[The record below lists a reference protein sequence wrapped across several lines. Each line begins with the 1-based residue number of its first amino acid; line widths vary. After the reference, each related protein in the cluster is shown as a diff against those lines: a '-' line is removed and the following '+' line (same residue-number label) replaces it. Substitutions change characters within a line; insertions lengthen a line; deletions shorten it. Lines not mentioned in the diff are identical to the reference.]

1 MGFSNLLGGL
11 FGGKAEQSYDS
22 LPLADLKAKMAV
34 QEERAGEIRTLLK
47 RAGGDQT
54 ARDKSAQWLIKMQ
67 QSAAEAEKHN
77 ELDQLKKIENEIAES
92 QKRLKKIEEGANEM
106 QAELLAIEDD
116 IELLTR
122 ALAKKQ
128 KS

>member
-1 MGFSNLLGGL
+1 MLGGL

-22 LPLADLKAKMAV
+22 LPLAELKAKMAV
-34 QEERAGEIRTLLK
+34 QEERAEEIRTLLK
-47 RAGGDQT
+47 RAGGDQV
-54 ARDKSAQWLIKMQ
+54 ARGKSAQWLLKME
-67 QSAAEAEKHN
+67 QSAEEARSKDD
-77 ELDQLKKIENEIAES
+77 LLQLKKIEREIAES
-92 QKRLKKIEEGANEM
+92 QKRVKKIEEGASEM
-106 QAELLAIEDD
+106 QAELVTVEDE

>member
-22 LPLADLKAKMAV
+22 LPLAELKAKMAV
-34 QEERAGEIRTLLK
+34 QEERAGEIRTLLQ
-47 RAGGDQT
+47 RAGGDQA
-54 ARDKSAQWLIKMQ
+54 ARDKSAQWLLKMEQ
-67 QSAAEAEKHN
+67 AANEARSRDD
-77 ELDQLKKIENEIAES
+77 LPQLKKIENEIAES
-92 QKRLKKIEEGANEM
+92 QRRTKKIEDGANEM
-106 QAELLAIEDD
+106 QAELVTIEDE

>member
-1 MGFSNLLGGL
+1 MGLSTLFGGL
-11 FGGKAEQSYDS
+11 FGGKAEQNYDS
-22 LPLADLKAKMAV
+22 LPLAELKAQLAA
-34 QEERAGEIRTLLK
+34 QEERAGEIRTLLQ
-47 RAGGDQT
+47 RAGGDQA
-54 ARDKSAQWLIKMQ
+54 ARDKSAQWLLKMQ

-77 ELDQLKKIENEIAES
+77 ELDQLKKIEREIAES
-92 QKRLKKIEEGANEM
+92 QKRLKKIEEGASEM
-106 QAELLAIEDD
+106 QAELVIIEDE

>member
-1 MGFSNLLGGL
+1 MGFSSLLGGL
-11 FGGKAEQSYDS
+11 FGGNAEKNYDS
-22 LPLADLKAKMAV
+22 LSLAELKAQMAV
-34 QEERAGEIRTLLK
+34 QEDRAEEIRTLLK
-47 RAGGDQT
+47 RAGGDQA
-54 ARDKSAQWLIKMQ
+54 ARDKSAQWLLKMQ

-77 ELDQLKKIENEIAES
+77 DVDQLKKIEHEIAES
-92 QKRLKKIEEGANEM
+92 QKRMKKIEDGASEM
-106 QAELLAIEDD
+106 QAELLAVEDE